1 MSKFFESSLE
11 IHDFFYE
18 YAYFIQG
25 LIQNTRIE
33 IVAEFSILIEN
44 SATIFFVYILYGRYF
59 HIWDSRLGVREILK
73 KCQHFEKV
81 LNMEENISKYGSFF
95 LNIEE
100 KYYTSVIR
108 NLPYIEKNF
117 HI

>member
-1 MSKFFESSLE
+1 MCVIRKKITLE
-11 IHDFFYE
+11 IKNSVSCIKSFP
-18 YAYFIQG
+18 

-59 HIWDSRLGVREILK
+59 HIWDSRLGVREILR
-73 KCQHFEKV
+73 KCQHFEKF

-95 LNIEE
+95 LNMEVL
-100 KYYTSVIR
+100 K
-108 NLPYIEKNF
+108 KF
-117 HI
+117 FF